1 MRPARTPI
9 GLELARAARTVSRA
23 FDDALAEAGGS
34 LPAWLVLL
42 NLKTRQVSSQRE
54 LAEAVG
60 VQRGPARIV
69 QRHGEPGPGYQDP
82 GSGQPAGI
90 HVVELTPAGEA
101 AFVRLAEAATAF
113 DRRLRD
119 GLGDA
124 EPRRPGNRAGQARP
138 ETSRASMARPGPW
151 PSSSR
156 PKERGAAP
164 YSCRA
169 ALAYASG
176 QRRGRPPLAFR
187 AGATMDLFDLSGKT
201 AVVTGGSRGIG
212 LMIARG
218 LLQAGARVY
227 ISSRKADA
235 CAETGEGALR
245 ARPRPCHSR

>member
-23 FDDALAEAGGS
+23 FDDALAQAGGS

-60 VQRGPARIV
+60 VREATLTHHLNAMESQGLVTRTR
-69 QRHGEPGPGYQDP
+69 DP
-82 GSGQPAGI
+82 GNRRI

-124 EPRRPGNRAGQARP
+124 DLDVLATVLGRLAANVAGGRGPA
-138 ETSRASMARPGPW
+138 GPW
-151 PSSSR
+151 PS
-156 PKERGAAP
+156 
-164 YSCRA
+164 
-169 ALAYASG
+169 
-176 QRRGRPPLAFR
+176 
-187 AGATMDLFDLSGKT
+187 
-201 AVVTGGSRGIG
+201 
-212 LMIARG
+212 
-218 LLQAGARVY
+218 
-227 ISSRKADA
+227 
-235 CAETGEGALR
+235 
-245 ARPRPCHSR
+245 